1 MARSA
6 TGESVLSRAVRIFD
20 AFTPG
25 ERVLSVS
32 QIARRARL
40 HLATASR
47 LIAELEAHGLLDREP
62 DRRVRLGKRMRE
74 LALRASPPPGLRAV
88 SLPFMV
94 DVHAVLGH
102 HVQLGVLDGDEVAF
116 VERLPAPEAV
126 PDGTWIA
133 GRLPLHASSSGLVLL
148 AFGGRELIDR
158 LLTEPLRPAVEEV
171 RRLGYAALPGR
182 VREDALG
189 VAVPIRAAA
198 RRDAPVAAVAALAAI
213 VPIGADAAA
222 VAGVLAT
229 AAHGI
234 GRTLGAGA
242 N

>member
-20 AFTPG
+20 AFAPG

-47 LIAELEAHGLLDREP
+47 LIAELEVHGLLDREP

-74 LALRASPPPGLRAV
+74 LALRASPPPGLRTV
-88 SLPFMV
+88 SLPFMA
-94 DVHAVLGH
+94 DAHAVLGH

-116 VERLPAPEAV
+116 VERLSAADAAPDE
-126 PDGTWIA
+126 TWIA
-133 GRLPLHASSSGLVLL
+133 GRLPLHASAAGLVLL
-148 AFGGRELIDR
+148 AFGGREL
-158 LLTEPLRPAVEEV
+158 TEAAALSAAVEEV
-171 RRLGYAALPGR
+171 RKQGYAVLPGQ

-189 VAVPIRAAA
+189 VAVPIRAPA
-198 RRDAPVAAVAALAAI
+198 RYEAPAAAVAALAAV
-213 VPIGADAAA
+213 VPVGTDAGA

-234 GRTLGAGA
+234 GRALGAIA
-242 N
+242 